1 MKNKNYLIKK
11 NIILSIIGLIIGMIM
26 VISCNID
33 LFGGGGGSPIIPPIG
48 GGSGPTPMYKVAYY
62 NSISN
67 YGIYIANE
75 DGTGINKISS
85 KGTRYGIFWSPDGTK
100 VAYMDET
107 DPLWK
112 IYVYDLNTN
121 TEHLITDPGKEWRAF
136 TGLGNFYAN
145 NKIIVTCNSSADY
158 LKVNAAIY
166 EVDITDLNN
175 PVKTT
180 LVDTSTDSNPD
191 DGIAGYAGVSSD
203 GTKIAYVYGDP
214 MDNNNRSNFYLKVI
228 DRNTSSD
235 LPILA
240 TVNNNREERN
250 PKWSP
255 TGRYLLYYS
264 YGSTPSNREIILY
277 DYQNGQVVANI
288 AQGLTG
294 GGTYGYYDFSPDE
307 TKIVFPYPF
316 SSGDK
321 LYIYDIA
328 TGSRQEITNILPP
341 LSYRGITN
349 VEWSKDGNKIFL
361 ITIDGSSHALNA
373 WIEVINVVGG
383 NYVYGGRIG
392 DPAVDSIQTMAIS
405 PVKF

>member
-33 LFGGGGGSPIIPPIG
+33 LFGGGGGGSPIIPPIG
-48 GGSGPTPMYKVAYY
+48 GGSGSSGPTPMYKVAYD
-62 NSISN
+62 NF
-67 YGIYIANE
+67 GIYIANE

-85 KGTRYGIFWSPDGTK
+85 KRTRYGIFWSPDGTK
-100 VAYMDET
+100 VAYVDES

-145 NKIIVTCNSSADY
+145 NKIIVTCNSSDDY
-158 LKVNAAIY
+158 FKVNGAIY
-166 EVDITDLNN
+166 EVDITNINN

-214 MDNNNRSNFYLKVI
+214 MSDSNALNFYLKVI
-228 DRNTSSD
+228 DRNTASD

-264 YGSTPSNREIILY
+264 DGSTPSNREIILY

-383 NYVYGGRIG
+383 SYVYGGRIG